1 MKVEASGLFQCG
13 EMHKL
18 GMTGTTFGHLFG
30 GLATNGAFG
39 VGCRSSFLSSVQT
52 VYHRGLLGGASGIC
66 LLGLLEEVDHQVAV
80 NQGIV
85 G

>member
-1 MKVEASGLFQCG
+1 MKVEVSELFQRG

-30 GLATNGAFG
+30 GLATNSAFG

-52 VYHRGLLGGASGIC
+52 VYHRGLLGGASGVC
-66 LLGLLEEVDHQVAV
+66 LLGLLEEDDHQAE
-80 NQGIV
+80 
-85 G
+85 